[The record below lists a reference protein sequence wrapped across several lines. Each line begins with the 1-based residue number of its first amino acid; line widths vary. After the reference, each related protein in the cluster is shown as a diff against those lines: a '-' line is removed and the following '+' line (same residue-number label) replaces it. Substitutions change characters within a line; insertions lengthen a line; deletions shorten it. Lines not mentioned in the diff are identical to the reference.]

1 MRGCRGTFFNE
12 LVKTYKLNNTKLNAL
27 QGIVYKCV
35 SPEIEDEFHKHFVKI
50 PNGSKCVVA
59 YSYFNKVVTEII
71 IINNR
76 MEEE

>member
-1 MRGCRGTFFNE
+1 MVAVYSLQKIMRGCRGTFFNE

-50 PNGSKCVVA
+50 PNGSKCVVV
-59 YSYFNKVVTEII
+59 YSYFN
-71 IINNR
+71 N
-76 MEEE
+76 M

>member
-1 MRGCRGTFFNE
+1 MQ
-12 LVKTYKLNNTKLNAL
+12 L

-35 SPEIEDEFHKHFVKI
+35 SPESEDEFHKHFVKI
-50 PNGSKCVVA
+50 ANGSKCVVV

-76 MEEE
+76 MEAE